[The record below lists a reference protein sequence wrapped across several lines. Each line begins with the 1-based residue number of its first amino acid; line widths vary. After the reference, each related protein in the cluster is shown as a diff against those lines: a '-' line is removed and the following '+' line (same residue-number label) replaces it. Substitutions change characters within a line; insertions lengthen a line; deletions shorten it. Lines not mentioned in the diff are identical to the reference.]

1 MGHWGSK
8 SPLPTVP
15 ALLGPHLWC
24 IPERRRTRRRR
35 FRESWR
41 WAGKHKWK
49 WWWWGGISRFSS
61 SQDLHEQS
69 LHHTVLSRAWKD
81 LRESIFTL
89 RERKR
94 RPRAARNVPNMKI
107 PPFWEDKG
115 RQTKEL
121 LKWSWCKSLYGFMY
135 GKPRPTGRNGS
146 LMVKLCAFQ
155 RVDGKRNQKS
165 VRNQPGWASRWWL
178 LHLHVINW
186 KKNYYEIWAVY

>member
-1 MGHWGSK
+1 MGRKAQMKMVVG
-8 SPLPTVP
+8 
-15 ALLGPHLWC
+15 
-24 IPERRRTRRRR
+24 
-35 FRESWR
+35 
-41 WAGKHKWK
+41 
-49 WWWWGGISRFSS
+49 GGISRFSS

-146 LMVKLCAFQ
+146 LMVNLCAFQ